1 MKIESFSAN
10 FDKELFAK
18 VMDRVS
24 VNWPQVLTPAR
35 VKEMTDFCLSLQHN
49 EEKSMS
55 FAVQHAGV
63 TTSFGIRAFM
73 DDLQFP
79 DVEFFS
85 FAEIIQT
92 INDEHERV
100 CEELGY

>member
-1 MKIESFSAN
+1 
-10 FDKELFAK
+10 
-18 VMDRVS
+18 MDRVRAK
-24 VNWPQVLTPAR
+24 WPNVLTPAR

-49 EEKSMS
+49 EEKPFS
-55 FAVQHAGV
+55 FTVQHDGV

-73 DDLQFP
+73 DDIQFP

-85 FAEIIQT
+85 FPEIIKT
-92 INDEHERV
+92 IREEHERV